1 MFPLFLYLL
10 HMEKI
15 KELFASWKSKYQE
28 DTYLKLF
35 KDAGYSYTVL
45 LRFNSL
51 LEDEVQCGISI
62 VVDANVEEVGMDLVK
77 YAIGHIIEEAGDQIK
92 ILEKEI
98 EIEWSIV
105 SVLLTGMDYI
115 GNILDIIG
123 SVPDKM
129 MSFQELNRS
138 ILNSKDTPLN
148 LASLEAKKENKKNKL
163 IKILDYITQQFEDE
177 YVKELKYTISS
188 KLEKTDNDI
197 VPYVTITFVIGH
209 TFSDNTFYSSINS
222 NGLNLFK
229 ERIETGLKKQ
239 LEEISPID
247 LSSKKDRILF
257 SFVKVK

>member
-28 DTYLKLF
+28 DTYLKEY

-45 LRFNSL
+45 LRFNSI

-62 VVDANVEEVGMDLVK
+62 VVNANVEEVGMDLVK
-77 YAIGHIIEEAGDQIK
+77 YAMGHIIEEAGDQIK

-105 SVLLTGMDYI
+105 SVLLTGTDYF
-115 GNILDIIG
+115 GSILDVIG

-148 LASLEAKKENKKNKL
+148 LASLDARKENKKNKL
-163 IKILDYITQQFEDE
+163 IKTLDYLIQQFKYE
-177 YVKELKYTISS
+177 YIKEIKYKMDI
-188 KLEKTDNDI
+188 KLEKIDNNI
-197 VPYVTITFVIGH
+197 APYVTITFSVYH
-209 TFSDNTFYSSINS
+209 TYNDNTPAIYGGTYDTYTSEIKDS
-222 NGLNLFK
+222 L
-229 ERIETGLKKQ
+229 T
-239 LEEISPID
+239 EELHQISPID
-247 LSSKKDRILF
+247 LSNKRDRILF
-257 SFVKVK
+257 NFIQVK

>member
-1 MFPLFLYLL
+1 
-10 HMEKI
+10 MEKI

-77 YAIGHIIEEAGDQIK
+77 YAMGHIIEEAGDQIK

-105 SVLLTGMDYI
+105 SLLLTGVEFYF
-115 GNILDIIG
+115 GSILDVIG

-148 LASLEAKKENKKNKL
+148 LASLDARKENKKNKL
-163 IKILDYITQQFEDE
+163 IKTLDYLIQQFKDE
-177 YVKELKYTISS
+177 YIKEIKYKMDI
-188 KLEKTDNDI
+188 KLEKIDNDI
-197 VPYVTITFVIGH
+197 APYVTITFSVYH
-209 TFSDNTFYSSINS
+209 AYHDNTPAIYGGTYDTYTSEIKDS
-222 NGLNLFK
+222 L
-229 ERIETGLKKQ
+229 T
-239 LEEISPID
+239 EELHQISPID
-247 LSSKKDRILF
+247 LSNKRDRILF
-257 SFVKVK
+257 NFIQVK